1 MTPRNKILRVIFWI
15 VTGAMALF
23 VAAAFFLPKQV
34 QVSRGGFV
42 SAPPEQVYQALA
54 SFKRWPEWGPWFKR
68 DVFIETK
75 FEGETAG
82 TGAMMVWKGETVGEG
97 RAKIVAVSP
106 QSLKIAVRFGEG
118 MSSAQGGGSNPLDE
132 LRGTDGR
139 DADLWI
145 ELKEVPRGTEVKFSF
160 RIDFGQNMARRY
172 FGLGIPGIAEKDFDE
187 CLANLNALLAA
198 KAP

>member
-1 MTPRNKILRVIFWI
+1 MTPRNKVLRIVFWV

-23 VAAAFFLPKQV
+23 VAAAFFLPRQV
-34 QVSRGGFV
+34 QVSRTGLV

-54 SFKRWPEWGPWFKR
+54 SFKRWPEWGPWFQR

-75 FEGETAG
+75 FEGEPMG
-82 TGAMMVWKGETVGEG
+82 NGAMMSWKGESVGEG
-97 RAKIVAVSP
+97 RAKVVNVSP
-106 QSLKIAVRFGEG
+106 QALKIAVRFGEG
-118 MSSAQGGGSNPLDE
+118 MSAGQQGSSPLDE
-132 LRGTDGR
+132 LRGSDGR

-145 ELKEVPRGTEVKFSF
+145 EMKTAPGGTELKFSF

-172 FGLGIPGIAEKDFDE
+172 FGLGIPGMAEKDFDE
-187 CLANLNALLAA
+187 CIANLNALLAT